1 MNLSDF
7 LCRRLGLSGDQLI
20 SYARTCP
27 NRYKKYKIKKRQG
40 GDREIAQPAKNLKV
54 IQRILINEVLQKKM
68 PVHPAATAYRIG
80 KSILDNAE
88 PHLQNSFL
96 LKMDFKNFFP
106 SISSSDFAAYI
117 VRNDELN
124 NFDEREIDLLIN
136 FLFMQRQEKKVLSI
150 GAPSSP
156 FLSNALMFEFDA
168 KLTLLADKYKISY
181 TRYSDDLSFST
192 NEPNRL
198 FEWPLVVKET
208 LQSIDSPT
216 IKINQNKT
224 VFSSRKH
231 NRHITGVT
239 ISNDGNA
246 SLGRQR
252 KRSIRTKIY
261 LLKTKEMTKKEIESL
276 RGLVAFANVIEPS
289 FVKKLKE
296 KYPQQMTIL
305 ASTKV

>member
-1 MNLSDF
+1 
-7 LCRRLGLSGDQLI
+7 
-20 SYARTCP
+20 
-27 NRYKKYKIKKRQG
+27 
-40 GDREIAQPAKNLKV
+40 
-54 IQRILINEVLQKKM
+54 
-68 PVHPAATAYRIG
+68 
-80 KSILDNAE
+80 
-88 PHLQNSFL
+88 
-96 LKMDFKNFFP
+96 
-106 SISSSDFAAYI
+106 
-117 VRNDELN
+117 
-124 NFDEREIDLLIN
+124 
-136 FLFMQRQEKKVLSI
+136 MQRQEKKVLSI